1 MAISVVGH
9 ANPDTDSVTSAIAL
23 ATLLNAQGKEAKAG
37 MQIAAAELNPESTT
51 VLEKFGLTA
60 PELLE
65 DASGKEIALVDFSDI
80 AQGPANLEAAE
91 LVAVVDHHKIGD
103 VTTNNPILF
112 RAEPV
117 GCTGTVLNKMFKE
130 AGVAIP
136 KDVAGG
142 MLAAILSDTV
152 NFKSPTCTDEDKAAV
167 NDLKIV
173 AGVEDTEALFMD
185 MLKAKSAVDGVP
197 AKDLLFRD
205 YKDFD
210 MKGNKVGVGQ
220 LELATLDQVADIREA
235 LVGAMEEVKADGRH
249 TVLLMLTD
257 VVKEG
262 TDLVVLSDDSAL
274 VEKAFDSKL
283 DGNSMWIPGMMS
295 RQKQT
300 VPNLQDAFGCEGPD
314 GISTVLSDFLSG
326 RYLWR
331 PGDLITRPP
340 FFSSVWRTGNKG
352 EFSSKRKI
360 TIPFRSMTA
369 GAKFFTWRKV

>member
-1 MAISVVGH
+1 MLMAISVVGH

-23 ATLLNAQGKEAKAG
+23 AALLNAQGMESKAC
-37 MQIAAAELNPESTT
+37 MQIAATELNPESTT
-51 VLEKFGLTA
+51 VLKRFGLAA
-60 PELLE
+60 PELLD
-65 DASGKEIALVDFSDI
+65 DAAGKQIALVDFSDL
-80 AQGPANLEAAE
+80 AQGPANLNAAE

-136 KDVAGG
+136 KDIAGG

-152 NFKSPTCTDEDKAAV
+152 NFKSPTCTEDDKAAV
-167 NDLKIV
+167 NDLKVI
-173 AGVEDTEALFMD
+173 AGVTDTEELFME

-220 LELATLDQVADIREA
+220 LELATLDQVAKVREE
-235 LVGAMEEVKADGRH
+235 LVKAMEAVKAEGRH
-249 TVLLMLTD
+249 SVLLMLTD

-262 TDLVVLSDDSAL
+262 TDLVVLSDDPAL
-274 VEKAFDSKL
+274 IEKAFDGKL

-295 RQKQT
+295 RKKQT
-300 VPNLQDAFGCEGPD
+300 VPNLQKAFGC
-314 GISTVLSDFLSG
+314 
-326 RYLWR
+326 
-331 PGDLITRPP
+331 
-340 FFSSVWRTGNKG
+340 
-352 EFSSKRKI
+352 
-360 TIPFRSMTA
+360 
-369 GAKFFTWRKV
+369 

>member
-23 ATLLNAQGKEAKAG
+23 AALLNAQGMEAKAC
-37 MQIAAAELNPESTT
+37 MQIAAADLNPESKT
-51 VLEKFGLTA
+51 VLKRFGLTA
-60 PELLE
+60 PEQLM
-65 DASGKEIALVDFSDI
+65 DAAGKKIALVDFSDI
-80 AQGPANLEAAE
+80 AQGPANLASAE

-103 VTTNNPILF
+103 VTTNSPILF

-152 NFKSPTCTDEDKAAV
+152 NFKSPTCTDDDKAAV
-167 NDLKIV
+167 KDLQAV
-173 AGVEDTEALFMD
+173 AGVTDTEELFME

-210 MKGNKVGVGQ
+210 MKGQKVGVGQ
-220 LELATLDQVADIREA
+220 LELAALDQVANVRKDLLA
-235 LVGAMEEVKADGRH
+235 AMEAVKKDGRH
-249 TVLLMLTD
+249 SVLLMLTD

-262 TDLVVLSDDSAL
+262 TDLVVLSDDPAL
-274 VEKAFDSKL
+274 IEKAFDGKL

-295 RQKQT
+295 RKKQT
-300 VPNLQDAFGCEGPD
+300 VPNLQKAFGC
-314 GISTVLSDFLSG
+314 
-326 RYLWR
+326 
-331 PGDLITRPP
+331 
-340 FFSSVWRTGNKG
+340 
-352 EFSSKRKI
+352 
-360 TIPFRSMTA
+360 
-369 GAKFFTWRKV
+369 